1 MNEIGKNIAEV
12 RKKAKMSQERFAEK
26 IGVSRQ
32 IVNKW
37 ENGEATPSTRN
48 LNLICKAFNV
58 DTEFLLGLKKDLN
71 QKTKVEEKGK
81 SINKK
86 VVIIFIIFLIF
97 IICLLYL
104 IICLIKYN
112 KLSRINNKELKL
124 KNNSSYNVN
133 LHFFKEGKIYKEEN
147 IQFKDGEYLITQK
160 NFNNDNNKAFI
171 YNERI
176 NLNKKEYI
184 VSDSNGNIQDISNS
198 LNEKIYEN
206 GQYLYNKLPDIL
218 RISNKEQIFL
228 CFLPGEISIKSE
240 KDDYLIIT
248 KTNTVKINKKDYL
261 PIYYFLDDR
270 NNSIPTTIYYDFK

>member
-32 IVNKW
+32 MVNKW
-37 ENGEATPSTRN
+37 ENREATPSTRN

-58 DTEFLLGLKKDLN
+58 DTEFLLGLKENLN

-86 VVIIFIIFLIF
+86 VVTIFIIFIIF

-104 IICLIKYN
+104 INCLIKYN
-112 KLSRINNKELKL
+112 KLSRINNKELEL

-133 LHFFKEGKIYKEEN
+133 LHYFKEGKIYREEN
-147 IQFKDGEYLITQK
+147 IQCKDGEYLITQK
-160 NFNNDNNKAFI
+160 NFDNDKAFI

-176 NLNKKEYI
+176 NLNNKKYI
-184 VSDSNGNIQDISNS
+184 ISDSNGNIQDISNS
-198 LNEKIYEN
+198 LNEKNYEN

-218 RISNKEQIFL
+218 RLSNKEQIFL
-228 CFLPGEISIKSE
+228 CFLPGKISIKSE

-248 KTNTVKINKKDYL
+248 KLNTVKINKKDYL
-261 PIYYFLDDR
+261 PTYYFLDDR
-270 NNSIPTTIYYDFK
+270 NNSIPTIIYYDFK

>member
-32 IVNKW
+32 MVNKW
-37 ENGEATPSTRN
+37 ENREATPSTRN

-58 DTEFLLGLKKDLN
+58 DTEFLLGLKENLN

-86 VVIIFIIFLIF
+86 VVIIFIIF

-104 IICLIKYN
+104 INCLIKYN
-112 KLSRINNKELKL
+112 KLSRINNKELEL

-133 LHFFKEGKIYKEEN
+133 LHYFKEGKIYREEN
-147 IQFKDGEYLITQK
+147 IQCKDGEYLITQK
-160 NFNNDNNKAFI
+160 NFDNDKAFI

-176 NLNKKEYI
+176 NLNNKKYI
-184 VSDSNGNIQDISNS
+184 ISDSNGNIQDISNS
-198 LNEKIYEN
+198 LNEKNYEN

-218 RISNKEQIFL
+218 RLTNKEQIFL
-228 CFLPGEISIKSE
+228 CFLPGKISIKSE

-248 KTNTVKINKKDYL
+248 KLNTVKINKKDYL
-261 PIYYFLDDR
+261 PTYYFLDDR
-270 NNSIPTTIYYDFK
+270 NNSIPTIIYYDFK

>member
-1 MNEIGKNIAEV
+1 MNKIGKNIAEV

-32 IVNKW
+32 MVNKW
-37 ENGEATPSTRN
+37 ENREATPSTRN

-58 DTEFLLGLKKDLN
+58 DTEFLLGLKENLN

-86 VVIIFIIFLIF
+86 VVIIFIIFIIF

-104 IICLIKYN
+104 INCLIKYN
-112 KLSRINNKELKL
+112 KLSRINNKELEL

-133 LHFFKEGKIYKEEN
+133 LHYFKEGKIYREEN
-147 IQFKDGEYLITQK
+147 IQCKDGEYLITQK
-160 NFNNDNNKAFI
+160 NFDNDKAFI

-176 NLNKKEYI
+176 NLNNKKYI
-184 VSDSNGNIQDISNS
+184 ISDSNGNIQDISNS
-198 LNEKIYEN
+198 LNEKNYEN

-218 RISNKEQIFL
+218 RLSNKEQIFL
-228 CFLPGEISIKSE
+228 CFLPGKISIKSE

-248 KTNTVKINKKDYL
+248 KLNTVKINKKDYL
-261 PIYYFLDDR
+261 PTYYFLDDR
-270 NNSIPTTIYYDFK
+270 NNSIPTIIYYDFK